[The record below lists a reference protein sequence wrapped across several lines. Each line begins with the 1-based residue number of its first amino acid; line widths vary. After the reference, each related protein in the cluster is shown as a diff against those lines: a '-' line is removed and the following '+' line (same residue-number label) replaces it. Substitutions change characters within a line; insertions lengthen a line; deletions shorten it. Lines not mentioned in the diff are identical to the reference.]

1 MSPCESFGT
10 FGEASLADWFAK
22 EGCGQLL
29 TQNFGFSRI
38 KFRQR
43 LAIGQDRNV
52 TCEAFGTFTEALLA
66 DWSPKE
72 RCGKLLTRNFRF
84 RCSKQRER
92 LAIGQNTDVTLRII
106 RNIRGS
112 IVSGLVP
119 ERKVRETWKR

>member
-10 FGEASLADWFAK
+10 FGEASLADWSAK

-43 LAIGQDRNV
+43 LAIGQNRNV
-52 TCEAFGTFTEALLA
+52 TCATFGTFAESSLA
-66 DWSPKE
+66 DWSANE
-72 RCGKLLTRNFRF
+72 ECEKLTSDSLAPGYLKYR
-84 RCSKQRER
+84 QR

-112 IVSGLVP
+112 IVSGLV
-119 ERKVRETWKR
+119 RKIQVRETWKR